1 MQEPPGR
8 GGGMEGGLKPL
19 SAERRLIYFLV
30 PFLIA
35 FQIGGFV
42 LMWFANRKIATD
54 NLEDELTS
62 SAQVFKYAVAQRSE
76 YLKQSTEL
84 VAKDYG
90 FREAVSSS
98 NRPTIESALKN
109 QSVRMGSSLVVL
121 SDLNDKVQGKA
132 VSQTTGFLADYPG
145 LSDGSLSSQ
154 IRRVGD
160 GQSFLQPLTLDNDI
174 HVLYQWVKT
183 VVRSPA
189 PTAHLSFAFKIDDQI
204 AAQFRQV
211 TNSDFVFLT
220 REGEGPWIVQASSFE
235 PELQS
240 VMLSQF
246 EKLNE
251 GFWTL
256 DAGKAR
262 YRMLTVDLGGGQGSR
277 VIAMV
282 GRSFEQAMATFVK
295 LERIFGVLILFNVLL
310 SVIAVYR
317 VTNKIVAPLD
327 KVAYQDSLT
336 RLANRRLFE
345 LNLQLAA
352 ENLKALGRG
361 YSLMVM
367 DLNKFKAINDTLGH
381 AAGDQVLQEAARR
394 IQGVLR
400 SSDTVARLGGDEF
413 AVLLITNDRHKASE
427 IATMIVER
435 VKQPIT
441 LADGKLVE
449 VGVSIGI
456 ARSPENGTVT
466 DELLHLA
473 DEAMYAAKV
482 RACGFTFS

>member
-1 MQEPPGR
+1 MDGR
-8 GGGMEGGLKPL
+8 VKPL

-54 NLEDELTS
+54 NLEEELQS

-90 FREAVSSS
+90 FREAMSTG
-98 NRPTIESALKN
+98 NRLTIESALKN

-121 SDLNDKVQGKA
+121 SDLKDRVQGKS

-145 LSDGSLSSQ
+145 LADASLAWQ
-154 IRRVGD
+154 IQQVTS
-160 GQSFLQPLTLDNDI
+160 GQSSLQALTLDSGV

-189 PTAHLSFAFKIDDQI
+189 PSAHLSFAFKIDDQI
-204 AAQFRQV
+204 ALQFRQI

-220 REGEGPWIVQASSFE
+220 REGQGPWIVQAASYDADVQASMA
-235 PELQS
+235 P
-240 VMLSQF
+240 QF
-246 EKLNE
+246 EHLQE
-251 GFWTL
+251 GYWTL
-256 DAGKAR
+256 NAGKDD
-262 YRMLTVDLGGGQGSR
+262 YRMLTVDLGSHAGNRVVAVVGQ
-277 VIAMV
+277 
-282 GRSFEQAMATFVK
+282 SFRGAMATFVK

-394 IQGVLR
+394 LQGVLR

-427 IATMIVER
+427 IASLMVER

>member
-1 MQEPPGR
+1 
-8 GGGMEGGLKPL
+8 
-19 SAERRLIYFLV
+19 
-30 PFLIA
+30 
-35 FQIGGFV
+35 
-42 LMWFANRKIATD
+42 MWFANRKIATD
-54 NLEDELTS
+54 NLEDELQS

-76 YLKQSTEL
+76 YLKQSTEM

-90 FREAVSSS
+90 FREAMSTG
-98 NRPTIESALKN
+98 NRATVESALKN
-109 QSVRMGSSLVVL
+109 QGVRMGSSLVVL
-121 SDLNDKVQGKA
+121 SDLNDRVQGKSI
-132 VSQTTGFLADYPG
+132 SQTTGFLSDYPG
-145 LSDGSLSSQ
+145 LGDASLSRQ
-154 IRRVGD
+154 VQQVND
-160 GQSFLQPLTLDNDI
+160 GKSSLNALTLDAGV

-189 PTAHLSFAFKIDDQI
+189 PSAHLSFAFKIDDQF
-204 AAQFRQV
+204 ALQFRQI
-211 TNSDFVFLT
+211 TNSDYVFLT
-220 REGEGPWIVQASSFE
+220 REGEGPWIVQAASYDAD
-235 PELQS
+235 LQAS
-240 VMLSQF
+240 MAPQF
-246 EKLNE
+246 VKLQT
-251 GFWTL
+251 GYWTL
-256 DAGKAR
+256 NAGKDT
-262 YRMLTVDLGGGQGSR
+262 YRMLTVDLGGTAGNR
-277 VIAMV
+277 VVVVI
-282 GRSFEQAMATFVK
+282 GRSFEAAMATFVK
-295 LERIFGVLILFNVLL
+295 LERIFGLLIIFNVLL

-394 IQGVLR
+394 LQGVLR

-427 IATMIVER
+427 IASLMVER

-482 RACGFTFS
+482 RACGFTFA

>member
-1 MQEPPGR
+1 
-8 GGGMEGGLKPL
+8 MEGRIKPL

-54 NLEDELTS
+54 NLEDELQS

-90 FREAVSSS
+90 FREAMSSG
-98 NRPTIESALKN
+98 NRSTVESALKN
-109 QSVRMGSSLVVL
+109 QGVRMASSLVVL
-121 SDLNDKVQGKA
+121 SDLNDRVQGKSIA
-132 VSQTTGFLADYPG
+132 QTTGFLSDYPG
-145 LSDGSLSSQ
+145 LGDALLSHQIQQLSAGKSSLNA
-154 IRRVGD
+154 
-160 GQSFLQPLTLDNDI
+160 LTLDAGV

-189 PTAHLSFAFKIDDQI
+189 PSAHLSFAFKIDDQF
-204 AAQFRQV
+204 ARQFRQI

-220 REGEGPWIVQASSFE
+220 REGDEPWVVQAASYD
-235 PELQS
+235 PDLQAS
-240 VMLSQF
+240 MAPQF
-246 EKLNE
+246 VHLQNDY
-251 GFWTL
+251 WTL
-256 DAGKAR
+256 AAGKDT
-262 YRMLTVDLGGGQGSR
+262 YRMLTVDLGGNPGKR
-277 VIAMV
+277 VVVVI
-282 GRSFEQAMATFVK
+282 GRSFETAMATFVK
-295 LERIFGVLILFNVLL
+295 LERIFGLLIIFNVLL

-394 IQGVLR
+394 LQGVLR

-427 IATMIVER
+427 IASLMVER

>member
-1 MQEPPGR
+1 MDGQV
-8 GGGMEGGLKPL
+8 KPL
-19 SAERRLIYFLV
+19 SAEWRLIYFLV

-42 LMWFANRKIATD
+42 LMWVANRKIATD
-54 NLEDELTS
+54 NLEDELRS
-62 SAQVFKYAVAQRSE
+62 SALVFKYAVAQRSE

-90 FREAVSSS
+90 FREAMSTG
-98 NRPTIESALKN
+98 NRPTVESALKN
-109 QSVRMGSSLVVL
+109 QNVRMGASLVVL
-121 SDLNDKVQGKA
+121 SDLKDEVQGKS

-145 LSDGSLSSQ
+145 LTDASLSRQ
-154 IRRVGD
+154 IKRVSD
-160 GQSFLQPLTLDNDI
+160 GQSALQALTLDSDV

-189 PTAHLSFAFKIDDQI
+189 PSAHLSFAFKIDDQI
-204 AAQFRQV
+204 ALQFRQI
-211 TNSDFVFLT
+211 TNSDFIFLT
-220 REGEGPWIVQASSFE
+220 RDGDGPWIVQAASYDAD
-235 PELQS
+235 LQAS
-240 VMLSQF
+240 MASQF
-246 EKLNE
+246 EHLQT

-256 DAGKAR
+256 NAGKDT
-262 YRMLTVDLGGGQGSR
+262 YRMLTVDLGGSAGNR
-277 VIAMV
+277 VV
-282 GRSFEQAMATFVK
+282 VVVSRSFETAMATFVK
-295 LERIFGVLILFNVLL
+295 LERIFGLLIVFNVLL
-310 SVIAVYR
+310 SVFAVYR
-317 VTNKIVAPLD
+317 LTNKIVAPLD

-367 DLNKFKAINDTLGH
+367 DLNKFKAVNDTLGH

-394 IQGVLR
+394 LQAVLR
-400 SSDTVARLGGDEF
+400 SSDTVARMGGDEF

-427 IATMIVER
+427 IATEMVAQL
-435 VKQPIT
+435 KQPIV
-441 LADGKLVE
+441 LSDGKRVE